1 LKRKEKEKRREGEGR
16 GGERGGEGRGGEERG
31 GEERRLEKGCKAECC
46 YHASLSAVKVLFLHQ
61 GTPL

>member
-1 LKRKEKEKRREGEGR
+1 MEKRKGEWR
-16 GGERGGEGRGGEERG
+16 GEERRGGEGRGGEGREERG